1 MKPPSVRSVSPTKMP
16 VVCDP
21 HEIMASTTSPLL
33 SLPDD
38 LLGRC
43 MHLLPL
49 GSLVPSIAA
58 LRLVCRSLAE
68 ALAAESAIYTAL
80 LPCFVSVVLV
90 QPSSPSRRSARL
102 AELSPGETFRREW
115 RGLVQ
120 RLEARHHTIACAGQD
135 SKDLTLSMLKA
146 RVAHF
151 GERLIDRPSPV
162 YNATLLMEV
171 CRARGAREQT
181 LIALAE
187 HLVLKLGADPSARPH
202 AHAVTPLIIAAA
214 RGLPKLA
221 AFLLACGADP
231 RPRGEGR
238 FRLCGQRATVSGILC
253 ARGFVR
259 RLYLAEE
266 QSGVL
271 RDERESLLLTH
282 RVLEAHGS
290 QPRTSAI
297 PRASANAAV
306 SAASRFIA
314 ACDYP
319 DRLRLDEAEACSV
332 LCTVSRT
339 EDGMHAPEAA
349 RLERVADDQSCH

>member
-1 MKPPSVRSVSPTKMP
+1 
-16 VVCDP
+16 
-21 HEIMASTTSPLL
+21 
-33 SLPDD
+33 
-38 LLGRC
+38 
-43 MHLLPL
+43 
-49 GSLVPSIAA
+49 
-58 LRLVCRSLAE
+58 
-68 ALAAESAIYTAL
+68 
-80 LPCFVSVVLV
+80 
-90 QPSSPSRRSARL
+90 
-102 AELSPGETFRREW
+102 
-115 RGLVQ
+115 VQ

-171 CRARGAREQT
+171 CRTRGAREQT

-339 EDGMHAPEAA
+339 EDGIHAPEAA

>member
-1 MKPPSVRSVSPTKMP
+1 MANLPEAEMDRLYAGLAAQVAKHPGSMIVYCSADSYRELKASVLEASGLVLQRSVPVAQNGVFNRLRGKFNTLEMP

-282 RVLEAHGS
+282 RVLEAH
-290 QPRTSAI
+290 
-297 PRASANAAV
+297 
-306 SAASRFIA
+306 
-314 ACDYP
+314 
-319 DRLRLDEAEACSV
+319 
-332 LCTVSRT
+332 
-339 EDGMHAPEAA
+339 
-349 RLERVADDQSCH
+349 